1 MQAKSQFIKVKRLE
15 TQEGGEMELEDV
27 DEAEIRGVVS
37 AEAQKEELQVN
48 LNFSEASATAVE
60 AL

>member
-1 MQAKSQFIKVKRLE
+1 
-15 TQEGGEMELEDV
+15 MELEDV